1 MRNLSP
7 FGFRTKGAGA
17 KMLGSM
23 VTQRLPCGSGLPQSK
38 TIPRWTK
45 RVTLRLA
52 RIFYALSAG
61 TCPNAERRPRLWV
74 LSRTGG
80 AQTVRLGIATRTRR
94 CVTKVFVIFGLGL
107 AGMWLSVSAG
117 ISDATNFPTRTLV
130 VLGDSLGA
138 GYGVEPEEAWPTMVQ
153 SNILRADLPVVVV
166 NASVSGDTTAGGLR
180 RLDWQ
185 LKRPI
190 HILLIELGGNDGL
203 RGLPPENTR
212 SNLVAIITRT
222 RAKNPQVEVV
232 LAGMK
237 MPPSMSSEYA
247 EKFGA
252 VFPGVAQEMRTTFIP
267 GFLAG
272 VWGVPE
278 LNQADQIHP
287 TPQGH
292 ALVASNVWNVLEPL
306 LRKK

>member
-1 MRNLSP
+1 MRNLSR
-7 FGFRTKGAGA
+7 FGFRTRAAGA
-17 KMLGSM
+17 KMDGSM
-23 VTQRLPCGSGLPQSK
+23 VSHRIHCGSGLRLSK
-38 TIPRWTK
+38 TILRWTQ
-45 RVTLRLA
+45 RVTLPLA
-52 RIFYALSAG
+52 RIFYTRSAG
-61 TCPNAERRPRLWV
+61 TWTNAKVWPRPCV
-74 LSRTGG
+74 LSGTVG
-80 AQTVRLGIATRTRR
+80 AQPVRLGIANRTRR
-94 CVTKVFVIFGLGL
+94 LVTKAFQIFGLGL
-107 AGMWLSVSAG
+107 AGLWPSVSAG
-117 ISDATNFPTRTLV
+117 ITDATNIPARTLV

-138 GYGVEPEEAWPTMVQ
+138 GYGVEPGEAWPALVQ

-180 RLDWQ
+180 RLNWQ
-185 LKRPI
+185 LNRPI

-237 MPPSMSSEYA
+237 MPPSMSADYA

-252 VFPGVAQEMRTTFIP
+252 VFPRVAEEMHATFIP

-287 TPQGH
+287 TPEGH
-292 ALVASNVWNVLEPL
+292 ALVASNVWNVLEPR
-306 LRKK
+306 LRMK